1 MLHSASSCY
10 ESTFSTITITRL
22 IAFQINAYLFQL
34 CNRFVAFF
42 CSLCFRVSTL
52 LISVFFFNTKA
63 EMSLVLENGVPP
75 EAIVLSGVCKQ
86 QAHIKYAAKNNIQHL
101 VCENEAELIKISR
114 LHPNA
119 K

>member
-1 MLHSASSCY
+1 MLHTASSCY
-10 ESTFSTITITRL
+10 ESTFSTITITHL
-22 IAFQINAYLFQL
+22 IAIQINSYLFQL
-34 CNRFVAFF
+34 CNRFVAFLF
-42 CSLCFRVSTL
+42 AVFRGLDTL
-52 LISVFFFNTKA
+52 LISVFYTKA
-63 EMSLVLENGVPP
+63 EMSLVLEHGVPP
-75 EAIVLSGVCKQ
+75 EAIILSGVCKQ